1 MKKVL
6 KFSTVGLLTAA
17 LCLSLCSCGSTV
29 QASELEDTVS
39 AGVDEIINPEDMFK
53 NRDLNYTYDDAD
65 AVSVVL
71 KDNGTKCTSKNVSVK
86 GNTVTIS
93 KAGVYLLSGSL
104 SNGQIIVDAEN
115 EKVQLV
121 LNNVNINCNTSA
133 AIYCR
138 QADKLYITAVGES
151 SLSNSEDFVAIDD
164 NNINAVVYSRDNLTF
179 NGDGTLNI
187 TAKYG
192 HGASSK
198 DNLKITGG
206 TYKISAQK
214 HALDANDSIRITDCT
229 LDLQAQKD
237 GIHAAND
244 DDDTEGFVYIK
255 DGEINIS
262 ADDDGVHASSALKLE
277 GGTVNI
283 SKCYEGLEG
292 RLISLTGGEVSITA
306 SDDGINASN
315 SSSNTDGGDSSSQS
329 LCGIS
334 ISDGS
339 YTVNA
344 DGDGIDSNGVTFVTG
359 GTVIV
364 YGPENDGNGALD
376 SDTQPQISG
385 GTVVALGMSG
395 MAVGFSEDSPQC
407 SILYN
412 LDTTYDSDTTVTLTD
427 SKGNAI
433 AEVTSPKRFNSV
445 VISSESLEIKKKYTL
460 NVGEDSYKIKM
471 SQSAYSNGNNGG
483 PGGGAPQG
491 NGGNPG
497 GDNRQQPPSGERP
510 SGQPPEGNNENN
522 TGEQTEAE

>member
-1 MKKVL
+1 MKKAL
-6 KFSTVGLLTAA
+6 KIFTVGLLTAA
-17 LCLSLCSCGSTV
+17 LCLLLCSCGSTV
-29 QASELEDTVS
+29 QAEELEDTVS
-39 AGVDEIINPEDMFK
+39 AGVDEIVNPEDMFK
-53 NRDLNYTYDDAD
+53 NRDLNYAYDDAD
-65 AVSVVL
+65 AVSVAL
-71 KDNGTKCTSKNVSVK
+71 KDDGTKCTSKNVSIK
-86 GNTVTIS
+86 DNTVTIS

-121 LNNVNINCNTSA
+121 LNNVNINCDTSA

-138 QADKLYITAVGES
+138 QADKLYITVVGES
-151 SLSNSEDFVAIDD
+151 SLSNSEDFVAVDD

-179 NGDGTLNI
+179 NGDGILNI

-237 GIHAAND
+237 GIHASND

-292 RLISLTGGEVSITA
+292 RLISLTGGEVGITA

-315 SSSNTDGGDSSSQS
+315 SSSNTNGGDSNQS

-334 ISDGS
+334 ISDGN

-344 DGDGIDSNGVTFVTG
+344 DGDGIDSNGVTFITG
-359 GTVIV
+359 GTVVV

-412 LDTTYDSDTTVTLTD
+412 LDSTYDSDTAVTLTD
-427 SKGNAI
+427 SKGNTV
-433 AEVTSPKRFNSV
+433 AEVISPKRFNSV
-445 VISSESLEIKKKYTL
+445 VISSSSLELKKKYTL

-471 SQSAYSNGNNGG
+471 SQSAYSNGNNSM

-497 GDNRQQPPSGERP
+497 GDNRQQPPGGERP
-510 SGQPPEGNNENN
+510 SGQAPEVGIEKN
-522 TGEQTEAE
+522 TEEQTKAE